1 MVRLIEKLHTQKKY
15 RLETLYLAVNVA
27 DRYLINVI
35 ARGQAV
41 PNLVLLALTSIMIAA
56 KAGQPLKPSY
66 ALTASMLPENLQSMV
81 TKEKFIELEAEMLV
95 QLEFD
100 ISYVSAVT
108 FLERYQRLYG
118 LDAE

>member
-1 MVRLIEKLHTQKKY
+1 
-15 RLETLYLAVNVA
+15 
-27 DRYLINVI
+27 
-35 ARGQAV
+35 
-41 PNLVLLALTSIMIAA
+41 
-56 KAGQPLKPSY
+56 
-66 ALTASMLPENLQSMV
+66 MV
-81 TKEKFIELEAEMLV
+81 TKERFIELEAKMLV